1 VGTGWSRWSGIQ
13 PGGRCLPLLIF
24 PLHHKVQKFSSG
36 TVSPGGPGKW
46 AVKWLYVG
54 GMCLMVC
61 DMALC
66 LQACASFCL
75 LSQSCLSFQYSV
87 ERVDCVWF
95 PSAQFDVISN
105 NTGYWFYT
113 KNSAE
118 VTSSFNGFYVLNSLM
133 FILFA
138 ALVLFYEFL

>member
-1 VGTGWSRWSGIQ
+1 
-13 PGGRCLPLLIF
+13 
-24 PLHHKVQKFSSG
+24 
-36 TVSPGGPGKW
+36 
-46 AVKWLYVG
+46 
-54 GMCLMVC
+54 MVC